1 MRHSDLPIFTRKL
14 ISAHGL
20 VGMLSA
26 ALEQL
31 EYCYELT
38 DEKDAWMVRDSEDVS
53 LHHDACVHLHRI
65 YTKLAISALEDGDP
79 DTSVNYYLKAYNA
92 AREGPCVVNSPP
104 VAPNSLRGKGRQYP
118 SNEEHYVQ
126 PFHFM

>member
-1 MRHSDLPIFTRKL
+1 
-14 ISAHGL
+14 
-20 VGMLSA
+20 MLSA

-38 DEKDAWMVRDSEDVS
+38 DEKDTWMVRDSEDVS

-92 AREGPCVVNSPP
+92 AREGPCVVNSSASGLEL
-104 VAPNSLRGKGRQYP
+104 VAWERAAVPLKRRTLCPAFSF
-118 SNEEHYVQ
+118 YVNI
-126 PFHFM
+126 